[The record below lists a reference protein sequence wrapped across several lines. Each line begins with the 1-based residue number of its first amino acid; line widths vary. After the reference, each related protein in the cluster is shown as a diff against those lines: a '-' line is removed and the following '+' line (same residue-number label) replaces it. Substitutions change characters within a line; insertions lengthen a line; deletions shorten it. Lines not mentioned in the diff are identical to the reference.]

1 MSEDGHGTSWDP
13 IKVEGE
19 APDEPAA
26 ADAEAPVTEAPATE
40 ADDATEDADPDE
52 TALAVEV
59 AHSVSATADAVAP
72 PLYEWDR
79 TTATANVPPRDAYAL
94 RLVVGRT
101 LYDNGRVVRET
112 PILTGLVAAPA
123 LRINPHALAALG
135 VDAGTQVR
143 ITGARTSLTR
153 PVVGDAAVPAGVA
166 FLPFPADGTGP
177 AELIDVTAPVTD
189 VRVETLR

>member
-1 MSEDGHGTSWDP
+1 M
-13 IKVEGE
+13 
-19 APDEPAA
+19 
-26 ADAEAPVTEAPATE
+26 
-40 ADDATEDADPDE
+40 
-52 TALAVEV
+52 
-59 AHSVSATADAVAP
+59 SATADAVAP

-79 TTATANVPPRDAYAL
+79 TTATANVPPAT
-94 RLVVGRT
+94 RT
-101 LYDNGRVVRET
+101 RCGSWSAARST
-112 PILTGLVAAPA
+112 TTGASCARRRSSPGSSPPP
-123 LRINPHALAALG
+123 RCGSIRTTLAALG